1 MYINIQALHG
11 TAIYADQLGWWFG
24 ECFWGGSPNAS
35 PMGRAVCESVHSI
48 RLAHPRPVVPATRA
62 TGAKAVSTRRAN
74 SDGRTAPS
82 TPLESS
88 GVERVEAEGTGRS
101 FGELDEK
108 PPLKKGVDKRWAELS
123 RGEWIS

>member
-1 MYINIQALHG
+1 M
-11 TAIYADQLGWWFG
+11 
-24 ECFWGGSPNAS
+24 
-35 PMGRAVCESVHSI
+35 
-48 RLAHPRPVVPATRA
+48 
-62 TGAKAVSTRRAN
+62 
-74 SDGRTAPS
+74 DGRHLLRRSSRAG
-82 TPLESS
+82 SS